1 MGVTCSSIMAKNVD
15 LTIKFKLPKG
25 HNAEHAS
32 ITPEG
37 ELIIKD
43 SDGNVIVPESMERT
57 ISYPREK
64 KSPKIQSKSTV
75 SQRYLSFSG
84 VHELT
89 EFDSVFVIDTN
100 TKTVRE
106 NQISVA
112 CFACLSFKKEGSG
125 IRVIHEEKLN
135 YYEFVNIPIGVNP
148 EKLAIYKVA
157 KDVEFSINRRSPL
170 NVVFITDSD
179 IQSHEPINK
188 REVAMFGDNFLPE
201 GCKLHYASAD
211 TGSEWANKIIRFCDS
226 QATQLLQSIER
237 GELKSSEYQKF
248 EELPPVTY
256 RYHSRTGLEILNPV
270 VKGFTIPSGQK
281 MSLYG
286 IKDENT

>member
-1 MGVTCSSIMAKNVD
+1 MAKNVD
-15 LTIKFKLPKG
+15 LSIQFKLPKG
-25 HNAEHAS
+25 HNAKHAS

-43 SDGNVIVPESMERT
+43 GDGNVIVPETMERT

-64 KSPKIQSKSTV
+64 KNPKIQSKSTA

-84 VHELT
+84 IHELT

-100 TKTVRE
+100 TKTFRE

-112 CFACLSFKKEGSG
+112 CFVCLSFKKEGSN
-125 IRVIHEEKLN
+125 IRVVHEEQLN
-135 YYEFVNIPIGVNP
+135 YYEFVNIPMGVNP

-157 KDVEFSINRRSPL
+157 KDVESSIKRRSPL

-179 IQSHEPINK
+179 IQAHAPINEGK
-188 REVAMFGDNFLPE
+188 VAMFSDKFLPA

-211 TGSEWANKIIRFCDS
+211 TGSEPVHKIIRFCDS
-226 QATQLLQSIER
+226 QATQLLQSLEM

-248 EELPPVTY
+248 DELPPVTY
-256 RYHSRTGLEILNPV
+256 RYHSRTGLEIVNPV

-281 MSLYG
+281 LSLYG
-286 IKDENT
+286 IEDEST